1 MKIKILSIQKYLPG
15 IPVDSS
21 RLDEIAGLK
30 HGWIKK
36 NTGVEFRYHAGNEET
51 MRQVIQLC
59 LQHGVNI
66 GAHPSFMDKENFG
79 RTEMNLPAG
88 TIYNLVTEQLKII
101 AAITVSYET
110 TLHHV
115 KPHGALYNL
124 AVKNE
129 MVATEIAKAVHDFD
143 PSLIYYAL
151 PNSAMLRIAEDMGL
165 KTASE
170 VFADRTYQ
178 DDGTLTPRT
187 QRNAMLTDSEM
198 AARQVLMMAKDKKV
212 TSLNGKSFPVKADT
226 ICIHGDL
233 PQAYSFAKAI
243 CKSLK
248 ENKIDVKAI

>member
-1 MKIKILSIQKYLPG
+1 MLSIDINCDLGEGMPNDAS
-15 IPVDSS
+15 IMPFISS
-21 RLDEIAGLK
+21 ANIACG
-30 HGWIKK
+30 
-36 NTGVEFRYHAGNEET
+36 FHAGDET
-51 MRQVIQLC
+51 TIRNTIRLAVKNHLA
-59 LQHGVNI
+59 V
-66 GAHPSFMDKENFG
+66 GAHPGFADKENFG
-79 RTEMNLPAG
+79 RVEILLPTHEYYA
-88 TIYNLVTEQLKII
+88 LVMEQLVLFKEI
-101 AAITVSYET
+101 AEQEGVAV
-110 TLHHV
+110 HHV

-151 PNSAMLRIAEDMGL
+151 SNSAMLRIAEHMGL

>member
-1 MKIKILSIQKYLPG
+1 MLSIDINCDLGEGMPNDAS
-15 IPVDSS
+15 IMPFISS
-21 RLDEIAGLK
+21 ANIACG
-30 HGWIKK
+30 
-36 NTGVEFRYHAGNEET
+36 FHAGDET
-51 MRQVIQLC
+51 TIRNTIRLAVKNHLA
-59 LQHGVNI
+59 V
-66 GAHPSFMDKENFG
+66 GAHPGFADKENFG
-79 RTEMNLPAG
+79 RVEILLPTHEYYA
-88 TIYNLVTEQLKII
+88 LVMEQLVLFKEI
-101 AAITVSYET
+101 AEQEGVVV
-110 TLHHV
+110 HHV

-151 PNSAMLRIAEDMGL
+151 SNSAMLRIAEDMGL

-212 TSLNGKSFPVKADT
+212 TTLNGKSFPVKADT

>member
-1 MKIKILSIQKYLPG
+1 MPSIDINCDLGEGMPNDAS
-15 IPVDSS
+15 IMPFISS
-21 RLDEIAGLK
+21 ANIACG
-30 HGWIKK
+30 
-36 NTGVEFRYHAGNEET
+36 FHAGDET
-51 MRQVIQLC
+51 TIRNTIRLAVKNHLA
-59 LQHGVNI
+59 V
-66 GAHPSFMDKENFG
+66 GAHPGFADKENFG
-79 RTEMNLPAG
+79 RVEILLPTHEYYA
-88 TIYNLVTEQLKII
+88 LVMEQLVLFKEI
-101 AAITVSYET
+101 AEQEGVAV
-110 TLHHV
+110 HHV

-151 PNSAMLRIAEDMGL
+151 SNSAMLRIAEDMGL

>member
-1 MKIKILSIQKYLPG
+1 
-15 IPVDSS
+15 
-21 RLDEIAGLK
+21 
-30 HGWIKK
+30 
-36 NTGVEFRYHAGNEET
+36 
-51 MRQVIQLC
+51 
-59 LQHGVNI
+59 
-66 GAHPSFMDKENFG
+66 
-79 RTEMNLPAG
+79 
-88 TIYNLVTEQLKII
+88 
-101 AAITVSYET
+101 
-110 TLHHV
+110 
-115 KPHGALYNL
+115 
-124 AVKNE
+124 

-151 PNSAMLRIAEDMGL
+151 SNSAMLRIAEDMGL

-198 AARQVLMMAKDKKV
+198 AAKQVLMMAKDKKV
-212 TSLNGKSFPVKADT
+212 TTLNGKSFPVKADT

>member
-1 MKIKILSIQKYLPG
+1 MLSIDINCDLGEGMPNDAS
-15 IPVDSS
+15 IMPFISS
-21 RLDEIAGLK
+21 ANIACG
-30 HGWIKK
+30 
-36 NTGVEFRYHAGNEET
+36 FHAGDET
-51 MRQVIQLC
+51 TIRNTIRLAVKNHLA
-59 LQHGVNI
+59 V
-66 GAHPSFMDKENFG
+66 GAHPGFADKENFG
-79 RTEMNLPAG
+79 RVEILLPTHEYYA
-88 TIYNLVTEQLKII
+88 LVMEQLVLFKEI
-101 AAITVSYET
+101 AEQEGVVV
-110 TLHHV
+110 HHV

-151 PNSAMLRIAEDMGL
+151 SNSAMLRIAEHMGL

-212 TSLNGKSFPVKADT
+212 TTLNGKSFPVKADT

>member
-1 MKIKILSIQKYLPG
+1 MPNDASIMPF
-15 IPVDSS
+15 ISS
-21 RLDEIAGLK
+21 ANIACG
-30 HGWIKK
+30 
-36 NTGVEFRYHAGNEET
+36 FHAGDET
-51 MRQVIQLC
+51 TIRNTIRLAVKNRLA
-59 LQHGVNI
+59 I
-66 GAHPSFMDKENFG
+66 GAHPGFADKENFG
-79 RTEMNLPAG
+79 RVEILLPTHDYYA
-88 TIYNLVTEQLKII
+88 LVMEQLVLFKEI
-101 AAITVSYET
+101 ADEEGVAV
-110 TLHHV
+110 HHV

-143 PSLIYYAL
+143 PSLVYYAL
-151 PNSAMLRIAEDMGL
+151 SNSAMLRIAEEMGL

-198 AARQVLMMAKDKKV
+198 AAKQVLMMAKDNKV
-212 TSLNGKSFPVKADT
+212 TTSNGKPISVKADT

-248 ENKIDVKAI
+248 ENKIEVKAL

>member
-1 MKIKILSIQKYLPG
+1 MLSIDINCDLGEGMPNDAS
-15 IPVDSS
+15 IMPFISS
-21 RLDEIAGLK
+21 ANIACG
-30 HGWIKK
+30 
-36 NTGVEFRYHAGNEET
+36 FHAGDET
-51 MRQVIQLC
+51 TIRNTIRLAVKNHLA
-59 LQHGVNI
+59 V
-66 GAHPSFMDKENFG
+66 GAHPGFADKENFG
-79 RTEMNLPAG
+79 RVEILLPTHEYYA
-88 TIYNLVTEQLKII
+88 LVMEQLVLFKEI
-101 AAITVSYET
+101 AEQEGVAV
-110 TLHHV
+110 HHV

-151 PNSAMLRIAEDMGL
+151 SNSAMLRIAEHMGL

-198 AARQVLMMAKDKKV
+198 AAKQVLMMAKDKKV
-212 TSLNGKSFPVKADT
+212 TTLNGKSFPVKADT

>member
-1 MKIKILSIQKYLPG
+1 MLSIDINCDLGEGMPNDAS
-15 IPVDSS
+15 IMPFISS
-21 RLDEIAGLK
+21 ANIACG
-30 HGWIKK
+30 
-36 NTGVEFRYHAGNEET
+36 FHAGDET
-51 MRQVIQLC
+51 TIRNTIRLAVKNHLA
-59 LQHGVNI
+59 V
-66 GAHPSFMDKENFG
+66 GAHPGFADKENFG
-79 RTEMNLPAG
+79 RVEILLPTHEYYA
-88 TIYNLVTEQLKII
+88 LVMEQLVLFKEI
-101 AAITVSYET
+101 AEQEGVVV
-110 TLHHV
+110 HHV

-151 PNSAMLRIAEDMGL
+151 SNSAMLRIAEDMGL

-198 AARQVLMMAKDKKV
+198 AARQVVMMAKDKKV

>member
-1 MKIKILSIQKYLPG
+1 MLSIDINCDLGEGMPNDAS
-15 IPVDSS
+15 IMPFISS
-21 RLDEIAGLK
+21 ANIACG
-30 HGWIKK
+30 
-36 NTGVEFRYHAGNEET
+36 FHAGDET
-51 MRQVIQLC
+51 TIRNTIRLAVKNRLA
-59 LQHGVNI
+59 I
-66 GAHPSFMDKENFG
+66 GAHPGFADKENFG
-79 RTEMNLPAG
+79 RVEILLPTHDYYA
-88 TIYNLVTEQLKII
+88 LVMEQLVLFKEI
-101 AAITVSYET
+101 ADEEGVAV
-110 TLHHV
+110 HHV

-143 PSLIYYAL
+143 PSLVYYAL
-151 PNSAMLRIAEDMGL
+151 SNSAMLRIAEEMGL

-198 AARQVLMMAKDKKV
+198 AAKQVLMMAKDNKV
-212 TSLNGKSFPVKADT
+212 TTSNGKPISVKADT

-248 ENKIDVKAI
+248 ENKIEVKAL

>member
-1 MKIKILSIQKYLPG
+1 MLSIDINCDLGEGMPNDAS
-15 IPVDSS
+15 IMPFISS
-21 RLDEIAGLK
+21 ANIACG
-30 HGWIKK
+30 
-36 NTGVEFRYHAGNEET
+36 FHAGDET
-51 MRQVIQLC
+51 TIRNTIRLAVKNHLA
-59 LQHGVNI
+59 V
-66 GAHPSFMDKENFG
+66 GAHPGFADKENFG
-79 RTEMNLPAG
+79 RVEILLPTHEYYA
-88 TIYNLVTEQLKII
+88 LVMEQLVLFKEI
-101 AAITVSYET
+101 AEQEGVAV
-110 TLHHV
+110 HHV

-151 PNSAMLRIAEDMGL
+151 SNSAMLRIAEEMGL

-198 AARQVLMMAKDKKV
+198 AAKQVLMMAKDKKV

>member
-1 MKIKILSIQKYLPG
+1 MLSIDINCDLGEGMPNDAS
-15 IPVDSS
+15 IMPFISS
-21 RLDEIAGLK
+21 ANIACG
-30 HGWIKK
+30 
-36 NTGVEFRYHAGNEET
+36 FHAGDET
-51 MRQVIQLC
+51 TIRNTIRLAVKNHLA
-59 LQHGVNI
+59 V
-66 GAHPSFMDKENFG
+66 GAHPGFADKENFG
-79 RTEMNLPAG
+79 RVEILLPTHEYYA
-88 TIYNLVTEQLKII
+88 LVMEQLVLFKEI
-101 AAITVSYET
+101 AEQEGVAV
-110 TLHHV
+110 HHV

-151 PNSAMLRIAEDMGL
+151 SNSAMLRIAEDMGL

-212 TSLNGKSFPVKADT
+212 TTLNGKSFPVKADT

>member
-1 MKIKILSIQKYLPG
+1 MPNDASIMPF
-15 IPVDSS
+15 ISS
-21 RLDEIAGLK
+21 ANIACG
-30 HGWIKK
+30 
-36 NTGVEFRYHAGNEET
+36 FHAGDET
-51 MRQVIQLC
+51 TIRNTIRLAVKNHLA
-59 LQHGVNI
+59 V
-66 GAHPSFMDKENFG
+66 GAHPGFADKENFG
-79 RTEMNLPAG
+79 RVEILLPTHEYYA
-88 TIYNLVTEQLKII
+88 LVMEQLVLFKEI
-101 AAITVSYET
+101 AEQEGVVV
-110 TLHHV
+110 HHV

-151 PNSAMLRIAEDMGL
+151 SNSAMLRIAEDMGL

>member
-1 MKIKILSIQKYLPG
+1 MLSIDINCDLGEGMPNDAS
-15 IPVDSS
+15 IMPFISS
-21 RLDEIAGLK
+21 ANIACG
-30 HGWIKK
+30 
-36 NTGVEFRYHAGNEET
+36 FHAGDET
-51 MRQVIQLC
+51 TIRNTIRLAVKNRLA
-59 LQHGVNI
+59 I
-66 GAHPSFMDKENFG
+66 GAHPGFADKENFG
-79 RTEMNLPAG
+79 RVEILLPTHDYYA
-88 TIYNLVTEQLKII
+88 LVMEQLVLFKEI
-101 AAITVSYET
+101 ADEEGVPV
-110 TLHHV
+110 HHV

-143 PSLIYYAL
+143 PLLVYYAL
-151 PNSAMLRIAEDMGL
+151 SNSAMLRIAEDMGL

-212 TSLNGKSFPVKADT
+212 MTSNGKSIPVKADT

-248 ENKIDVKAI
+248 ENKIDVKAL

>member
-1 MKIKILSIQKYLPG
+1 MLSIDINCDLGEGMPNDAS
-15 IPVDSS
+15 IMPFISS
-21 RLDEIAGLK
+21 ANIACG
-30 HGWIKK
+30 
-36 NTGVEFRYHAGNEET
+36 FHAGDET
-51 MRQVIQLC
+51 TIRNTIRLSVKNHLA
-59 LQHGVNI
+59 V
-66 GAHPSFMDKENFG
+66 GAHPGFADKENFG
-79 RTEMNLPAG
+79 RVEILLPTHEYYA
-88 TIYNLVTEQLKII
+88 LVMEQLVLFKEI
-101 AAITVSYET
+101 AEQEGVVV
-110 TLHHV
+110 HHV

-151 PNSAMLRIAEDMGL
+151 SNSAMLRIAEDMGL

-198 AARQVLMMAKDKKV
+198 AAKQVLMMAKDKKV
-212 TSLNGKSFPVKADT
+212 TTLNGKSFPVKADT

>member
-1 MKIKILSIQKYLPG
+1 MLSIDINCDLGEGMPNDAS
-15 IPVDSS
+15 IMPFISS
-21 RLDEIAGLK
+21 ANIACG
-30 HGWIKK
+30 
-36 NTGVEFRYHAGNEET
+36 FHAGDET
-51 MRQVIQLC
+51 TIRNTIRLAVKNHLA
-59 LQHGVNI
+59 V
-66 GAHPSFMDKENFG
+66 GAHPGFADKENFG
-79 RTEMNLPAG
+79 RVEILLPTHEYYA
-88 TIYNLVTEQLKII
+88 LVMEQLVLFKEI
-101 AAITVSYET
+101 AEQEGVVV
-110 TLHHV
+110 HHV

-151 PNSAMLRIAEDMGL
+151 SNSAMLRIAEHMGL

-198 AARQVLMMAKDKKV
+198 AAKQVLMMAKDKKV
-212 TSLNGKSFPVKADT
+212 TTLNGKSFPVKADT

>member
-1 MKIKILSIQKYLPG
+1 MLSIDINCDLGEGMPNDAS
-15 IPVDSS
+15 IMPFISS
-21 RLDEIAGLK
+21 ANIACG
-30 HGWIKK
+30 
-36 NTGVEFRYHAGNEET
+36 FHAGDET
-51 MRQVIQLC
+51 TIRNTIRLAVKNHLA
-59 LQHGVNI
+59 V
-66 GAHPSFMDKENFG
+66 GAHPGFADKENFG
-79 RTEMNLPAG
+79 RVEILLPTHEYYA
-88 TIYNLVTEQLKII
+88 LVMEQLVLFKEI
-101 AAITVSYET
+101 AEQEGVVV
-110 TLHHV
+110 HHV

-151 PNSAMLRIAEDMGL
+151 SNSAMLRIAEDMGL

>member
-1 MKIKILSIQKYLPG
+1 MLSIDINCDLGEGMPNDAS
-15 IPVDSS
+15 IMPFISS
-21 RLDEIAGLK
+21 ANIACG
-30 HGWIKK
+30 
-36 NTGVEFRYHAGNEET
+36 FHAGDET
-51 MRQVIQLC
+51 TIRNTIRLAVKNHLA
-59 LQHGVNI
+59 V
-66 GAHPSFMDKENFG
+66 GAHPGFADKENFG
-79 RTEMNLPAG
+79 RVEILLPTHEYYA
-88 TIYNLVTEQLKII
+88 LVMEQLVLFKEI
-101 AAITVSYET
+101 AEQEGVAV
-110 TLHHV
+110 HHV

-151 PNSAMLRIAEDMGL
+151 SNSAMLRIAEDMGL

-198 AARQVLMMAKDKKV
+198 AAKQVLMMAKDKKV
-212 TSLNGKSFPVKADT
+212 TTLNGKSFPVKADT

>member
-1 MKIKILSIQKYLPG
+1 MPNDASIMPF
-15 IPVDSS
+15 ISS
-21 RLDEIAGLK
+21 ANIACG
-30 HGWIKK
+30 
-36 NTGVEFRYHAGNEET
+36 FHAGDET
-51 MRQVIQLC
+51 TIRNTIRLAVKNHLA
-59 LQHGVNI
+59 V
-66 GAHPSFMDKENFG
+66 GAHPGFADKENFG
-79 RTEMNLPAG
+79 RVEILLPTHEYYA
-88 TIYNLVTEQLKII
+88 LVMEQLVLFKEI
-101 AAITVSYET
+101 AEQEGVAV
-110 TLHHV
+110 HHV

-151 PNSAMLRIAEDMGL
+151 SNSAMLRIAEDMGL

>member
-1 MKIKILSIQKYLPG
+1 MLSIDINCDLGEGMPNDAS
-15 IPVDSS
+15 IMPFISS
-21 RLDEIAGLK
+21 ANIACG
-30 HGWIKK
+30 
-36 NTGVEFRYHAGNEET
+36 FHAGDET
-51 MRQVIQLC
+51 TIRNTIRLAVKNHLA
-59 LQHGVNI
+59 V
-66 GAHPSFMDKENFG
+66 GAHPGFADKENFG
-79 RTEMNLPAG
+79 RVEILLPTHEYYA
-88 TIYNLVTEQLKII
+88 LVMEQLVLFKEI
-101 AAITVSYET
+101 AEQEGVVV
-110 TLHHV
+110 HHV

-151 PNSAMLRIAEDMGL
+151 SNSAMLRIAEHMGL

-198 AARQVLMMAKDKKV
+198 AAKQVLMMAKDKKV
-212 TSLNGKSFPVKADT
+212 TTLNGKSFPVKADT

-248 ENKIDVKAI
+248 ENKINVKAI

>member
-1 MKIKILSIQKYLPG
+1 MPSIDINCDLGEGMPNDAS
-15 IPVDSS
+15 IMPFISS
-21 RLDEIAGLK
+21 ANIACG
-30 HGWIKK
+30 
-36 NTGVEFRYHAGNEET
+36 FHAGDEKTIRNT
-51 MRQVIQLC
+51 IRLAIKNRLAV
-59 LQHGVNI
+59 
-66 GAHPSFMDKENFG
+66 GAHPGFADKENFG
-79 RTEMNLPAG
+79 RVEIMLPMHEYYA
-88 TIYNLVTEQLKII
+88 LVMEQLVLFKEI
-101 AAITVSYET
+101 ADQEGVPV
-110 TLHHV
+110 HHI

-151 PNSAMLRIAEDMGL
+151 SNSAMLRIAEDMGL
-165 KTASE
+165 RTASE

-178 DDGTLTPRT
+178 DDGTLTPRV

-198 AARQVLMMAKDKKV
+198 AAKQVLMMAKEKTV
-212 TSLNGKSFPVKADT
+212 MTSSGKSIQVKADT

>member
-1 MKIKILSIQKYLPG
+1 MLSIDINCDLGEGMPNDAS
-15 IPVDSS
+15 IMPFISS
-21 RLDEIAGLK
+21 ANIACG
-30 HGWIKK
+30 
-36 NTGVEFRYHAGNEET
+36 FHAGDET
-51 MRQVIQLC
+51 TIRNTIRLAVKNHLA
-59 LQHGVNI
+59 V
-66 GAHPSFMDKENFG
+66 GAHPGFADKENFG
-79 RTEMNLPAG
+79 RVEILLPTHEYYA
-88 TIYNLVTEQLKII
+88 LVMEQLVLFKEI
-101 AAITVSYET
+101 AEQEGVVV
-110 TLHHV
+110 HHV

-151 PNSAMLRIAEDMGL
+151 SNSAMLRIAEDMGL

-198 AARQVLMMAKDKKV
+198 AAKQVLMMAKDKKV
-212 TSLNGKSFPVKADT
+212 TTLNGKSFPVKADT
-226 ICIHGDL
+226 ISIHGDL

>member
-1 MKIKILSIQKYLPG
+1 MLSIDINCDLGEGMPNDAS
-15 IPVDSS
+15 IMPFISS
-21 RLDEIAGLK
+21 ANIACG
-30 HGWIKK
+30 
-36 NTGVEFRYHAGNEET
+36 FHAGDET
-51 MRQVIQLC
+51 TIRNTIRLAVKNHLA
-59 LQHGVNI
+59 V
-66 GAHPSFMDKENFG
+66 GAHPGFADKENFG
-79 RTEMNLPAG
+79 RVEILLPTHEYYA
-88 TIYNLVTEQLKII
+88 LVMEQLVLFKEI
-101 AAITVSYET
+101 AEQEGVAV
-110 TLHHV
+110 HHV

-151 PNSAMLRIAEDMGL
+151 SNSAMLRIAEEMGL

>member
-1 MKIKILSIQKYLPG
+1 MLSIDINCDLGEGMPNDAS
-15 IPVDSS
+15 IMPFISS
-21 RLDEIAGLK
+21 ANIACG
-30 HGWIKK
+30 
-36 NTGVEFRYHAGNEET
+36 FHAGDET
-51 MRQVIQLC
+51 TIRNTIRLAVKNHLA
-59 LQHGVNI
+59 V
-66 GAHPSFMDKENFG
+66 GAHPGFADKENFG
-79 RTEMNLPAG
+79 RVEILLPTHEYYA
-88 TIYNLVTEQLKII
+88 LVMEQLVLFKEI
-101 AAITVSYET
+101 AEQEGVAV
-110 TLHHV
+110 HHV

-151 PNSAMLRIAEDMGL
+151 SNSAMLRIAEDMGL

>member
-1 MKIKILSIQKYLPG
+1 MLSIDINCDLGEGMPNDAS
-15 IPVDSS
+15 IMPFISS
-21 RLDEIAGLK
+21 ANIACG
-30 HGWIKK
+30 
-36 NTGVEFRYHAGNEET
+36 FHAGDET
-51 MRQVIQLC
+51 TIRNTIRLAVKNHLA
-59 LQHGVNI
+59 V
-66 GAHPSFMDKENFG
+66 GAHPGFADKENFG
-79 RTEMNLPAG
+79 RVEILLPTHEYYA
-88 TIYNLVTEQLKII
+88 LVMEQLVLFKEI
-101 AAITVSYET
+101 AEQEGVVV
-110 TLHHV
+110 HHV

-151 PNSAMLRIAEDMGL
+151 SNSAMLRIAEDMGL

-187 QRNAMLTDSEM
+187 QRNAILTDSEM
-198 AARQVLMMAKDKKV
+198 AAKQVLMMAKDKKV
-212 TSLNGKSFPVKADT
+212 TTLNGKSFPVKADT

>member
-1 MKIKILSIQKYLPG
+1 MLSIDINCDLGEGMPNDAS
-15 IPVDSS
+15 IMPFISS
-21 RLDEIAGLK
+21 ANIACG
-30 HGWIKK
+30 
-36 NTGVEFRYHAGNEET
+36 FHAGDET
-51 MRQVIQLC
+51 TIRNTIRLAVKNHLA
-59 LQHGVNI
+59 V
-66 GAHPSFMDKENFG
+66 GAHPGFADKENFG
-79 RTEMNLPAG
+79 RVEILLPTHEYYA
-88 TIYNLVTEQLKII
+88 LVMEQLVLFKEI
-101 AAITVSYET
+101 AEQEGVVV
-110 TLHHV
+110 HHV

-151 PNSAMLRIAEDMGL
+151 SNSAMLRIAEDMGL

-198 AARQVLMMAKDKKV
+198 AAKQVLMMAKDKKV
-212 TSLNGKSFPVKADT
+212 TTLNGKSFPVKADT